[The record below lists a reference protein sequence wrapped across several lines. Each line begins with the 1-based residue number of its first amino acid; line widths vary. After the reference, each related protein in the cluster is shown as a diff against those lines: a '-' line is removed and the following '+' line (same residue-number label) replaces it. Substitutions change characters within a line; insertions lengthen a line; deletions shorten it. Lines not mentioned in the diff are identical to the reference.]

1 MRGIVKYMNQ
11 DRGYGFIKTPELPT
25 DVFVHIKDAQKARIG
40 ELHEG
45 DTLTFDI
52 VPAKDGKFAAAN
64 LQRT

>member
-1 MRGIVKYMNQ
+1 VRGIIKYFNT
-11 DRGYGFIKTPELPT
+11 DKGYGFLKTPEHPT